1 MRDGAVRCVGD
12 INVRGIGPA
21 SGGAKAVGA
30 DGLSGVT
37 CCAVKASGEAGDGLP
52 GEKSAIVGKVQ
63 YVSSEN
69 TSSLVS
75 LCW

>member
-1 MRDGAVRCVGD
+1 M
-12 INVRGIGPA
+12 
-21 SGGAKAVGA
+21 GA